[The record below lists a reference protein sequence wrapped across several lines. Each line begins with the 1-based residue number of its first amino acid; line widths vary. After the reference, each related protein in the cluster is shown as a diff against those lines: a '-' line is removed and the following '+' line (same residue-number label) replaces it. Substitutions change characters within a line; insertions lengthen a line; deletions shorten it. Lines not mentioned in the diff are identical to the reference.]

1 MSSTDQGDGA
11 EPGTASG
18 VESTGTARLGRS
30 NPETKGALSVKCE
43 HLNPGT
49 LDACEVCGSHLYV
62 KCHECGAKN
71 RRVNTRC
78 DECQRRLHKGR
89 TRGSGTRA
97 AREGFNFWVVGLV
110 VGGILFTMFLLFLVS
125 GMKLPRLW

>member
-1 MSSTDQGDGA
+1 
-11 EPGTASG
+11 
-18 VESTGTARLGRS
+18 
-30 NPETKGALSVKCE
+30 
-43 HLNPGT
+43 
-49 LDACEVCGSHLYV
+49 
-62 KCHECGAKN
+62 
-71 RRVNTRC
+71 
-78 DECQRRLHKGR
+78 LHKGR